1 MSQEKTS
8 QIEFGLKDG
17 KITVLRKEPKMDLTG
32 QRFGK
37 LTVLRKESKS
47 KYRCFCDCGN
57 EITLSQK
64 QLTEDH
70 ITSCGCLSSL
80 NLRGNRYG
88 RLVAKEPVDD
98 SSWLCHCDC
107 SSDTVV
113 PTKHLLDGTARSC
126 GCLKTNPIIGQEFG
140 FLTPLSEN
148 SSGYKCLCRC
158 GNSLTVSFDDLYWG
172 TITSC
177 GCDTSRSHHEDLTGN
192 TYGEIT
198 VVREVSPYIQNGITA
213 SSRWL
218 CRCSCGRERVHT
230 YSNLKYHK
238 IRSCGC
244 QNDNNRSLNLE
255 GMTFGDLTV
264 LYPVVSHRSKTYR
277 AYRRWMCK
285 CSCGNL
291 TIVLQDSLI
300 AGKAVNCGCKNPHS
314 LDLTGQRFGK
324 LTVLSEACNY
334 TSPKGY
340 TMRMWNCICDCGKTK
355 TVYQNHLR
363 RGITTSCGCD
373 FTRPHLDLTGKTY
386 HNLTVLHEAEPI
398 ITRSGRKHYA
408 WVCQCSCGKTTTVTT
423 KDLTYGHVKSC
434 GCLLKR
440 DLTGQT
446 IGKLTIIKEIE
457 PALTPGGTKDRRWVC
472 KCSCGKTITVRQ
484 QALDKGK
491 KSCGCDQLMDLTGQ
505 TYGRLTVLREGEK
518 KLKQRTWVCKC
529 SCGSIVTV
537 SQINLRSGSTK
548 SCGCLPHSV
557 PHIDLTGERFG
568 MLTVVREAERKNP
581 KRRRWLCQCD
591 CGRLHEVDHS
601 TLRSGTVKSCG
612 CMQYVRNKPCP
623 EPLVSTRGCKQ

>member
-17 KITVLRKEPKMDLTG
+17 KLTVLRKEPKMDLTG

-57 EITLSQK
+57 ELTLSEK
-64 QLTEDH
+64 KLNEG

-107 SSDTVV
+107 SSELTI
-113 PTKHLLDGTARSC
+113 PTKHLLDGSARSC

-140 FLTPLSEN
+140 FLTPLSNEG
-148 SSGYKCLCRC
+148 SDYHCLCRC

-177 GCDTSRSHHEDLTGN
+177 GCDTSRSHHEDLTGRSF
-192 TYGEIT
+192 GEIT
-198 VVREVSPYIQNGITA
+198 VLREVSPYIQNGITA

-230 YSNLKYHK
+230 FSNLKYHK

-244 QNDNNRSLNLE
+244 QNDNNRALNLE

-277 AYRRWMCK
+277 AHRRWMCK
-285 CSCGNL
+285 CSCSNL
-291 TIVLQDSLI
+291 TVVLQDSLI

-324 LTVLSEACNY
+324 LTVLSEAPNY
-334 TSPKGY
+334 VSPKGY

-440 DLTGQT
+440 DLTGKT

-612 CMQYVRNKPCP
+612 CMQYVRNKPSP
-623 EPLVSTRGCKQ
+623 EPLVSTRGCEQ